1 MGPPVAGE
9 EPSLEDSGA
18 AAEASPS
25 EPSPVSLE
33 LAAETQD
40 PGPGTGRPRSN
51 SSKSRLRHR
60 SRTIHERLNRSRR
73 RRASD
78 QPFLSMPLEQYLEM
92 VQWAAN
98 QWLAGQD
105 RPPPA
110 RAGVAAAR
118 SQGRPGPLVRRRGP
132 IPGVVSQRSRVV
144 GRVGQRVGAFRAPL
158 ATRNPSLSRCVH
170 VTGCRSLRRHVS

>member
-9 EPSLEDSGA
+9 EPSLEHSGA
-18 AAEASPS
+18 AGEASPS
-25 EPSPVSLE
+25 EPSPVSVA

-78 QPFLSMPLEQYLEM
+78 QPFLSMPLEQYVEM

-98 QWLAGQD
+98 QLLAGQD
-105 RPPPA
+105 RPPPPELA
-110 RAGVAAAR
+110 
-118 SQGRPGPLVRRRGP
+118 
-132 IPGVVSQRSRVV
+132 SRL
-144 GRVGQRVGAFRAPL
+144 RDRFFETRLVGAGRDSACPQQ
-158 ATRNPSLSRCVH
+158 
-170 VTGCRSLRRHVS
+170 RR